1 MLKKIKFIISIFCL
15 FIIIFV
21 LAFSKTIST
30 AVTQSLL
37 ICINILIPSMFIFLI
52 ISEFFYKTNILNHIL
67 KPFSFLCEKLFK
79 IDRKIGPILF
89 FSLICGYPAGA
100 NLISNLVKENKISKK
115 TANRMLYFCVNAGP
129 SFLIGGVSIPLSNDI
144 TVGIILFIS
153 QIISFF
159 VVGTFSSIGEKLEK
173 VKLYQKKYYNPY
185 EALVSSVKNSIKNM
199 AIICGFCLFF
209 SAVVNFIFTL
219 NFFHINSHFY
229 LKPLFAGFL
238 EVTNGIINCSQI
250 NNINTFLILTLI
262 TSFGGMCVYF
272 QIVAIISKSKIIPKN
287 FFLWRIFYC
296 AVNLTV
302 ATLIFT
308 RFSSPIL
315 TFAQKLPKS
324 NVKIHSPI
332 ISISLIVLSITFL
345 ICEKKIV
352 VKKSKK
358 RYNI

>member
-173 VKLYQKKYYNPY
+173 VKLYKK
-185 EALVSSVKNSIKNM
+185 K
-199 AIICGFCLFF
+199 
-209 SAVVNFIFTL
+209 
-219 NFFHINSHFY
+219 
-229 LKPLFAGFL
+229 
-238 EVTNGIINCSQI
+238 
-250 NNINTFLILTLI
+250 
-262 TSFGGMCVYF
+262 
-272 QIVAIISKSKIIPKN
+272 
-287 FFLWRIFYC
+287 
-296 AVNLTV
+296 
-302 ATLIFT
+302 
-308 RFSSPIL
+308 
-315 TFAQKLPKS
+315 
-324 NVKIHSPI
+324 
-332 ISISLIVLSITFL
+332 
-345 ICEKKIV
+345 
-352 VKKSKK
+352 
-358 RYNI
+358 